1 MYHSSAITSTGELY
15 TGGANDEGQVLPS
28 EAASN
33 HGHNKQGDLL
43 LSLTCVEIIFDLLQ
57 LL

>member
-28 EAASN
+28 EAVST
-33 HGHNKQGDLL
+33 HDHNKQGDAFWTS
-43 LSLTCVEIIFDLLQ
+43 LSEVPISFFC
-57 LL
+57 